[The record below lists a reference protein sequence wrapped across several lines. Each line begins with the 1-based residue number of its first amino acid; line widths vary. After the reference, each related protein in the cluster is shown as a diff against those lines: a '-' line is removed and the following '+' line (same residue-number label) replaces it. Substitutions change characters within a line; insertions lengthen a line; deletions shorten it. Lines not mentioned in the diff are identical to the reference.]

1 MTTSANQVEEMRG
14 LHAGAIV
21 LAGVIAVNVG
31 NYLFHL
37 LAARELGPASYSDVV
52 SLLAL
57 AGLIGLPLGGVQVV
71 VARRVARLSAAG
83 DRAGLRAF
91 FRLGLVATTVVSTAV
106 ALVVVIL
113 SPVIQSALGIGS
125 LAAIVVT
132 AALTIP
138 ALLTPIALGVAQG
151 LQRFTLLSVSL
162 TASTA
167 VRLATL
173 VVVLALGFGVTAVLA
188 ASLIGS
194 LVALAVPLARLDESF
209 RGPRAIR
216 PRISRHA
223 LATSLLPVVLGLLA
237 ITALTTADVI
247 VAKAVFDDHEAGIYG
262 SASLVGRVI
271 LYLPAAIVTVLLP
284 KVSARA
290 TRGEASG
297 DILAASVGVT
307 VAASASLTVAYAA
320 VPNTVVQL
328 AFGSEFDDA
337 AGLLYLFGIA
347 MSGYALLNV
356 LLIYHL
362 ARNATAMSWLLL
374 VGAALQLGGYT
385 VLHDSP
391 RQLLAVSITTMVAL
405 LVAHEA
411 FVERSLSSAAAKL
424 VRSR

>member
-1 MTTSANQVEEMRG
+1 VTTSANQVEEMRG

-37 LAARELGPASYSDVV
+37 LSARELGPASYSDVV

-71 VARRVARLSAAG
+71 VARTVARLAAAG
-83 DRAGLRAF
+83 DEPGLRAF
-91 FRLGLVATTVVSTAV
+91 FRLGLVATGVVSVAV
-106 ALVVVIL
+106 ALAVAIL
-113 SPVIQSALGIGS
+113 APVIQEWLGIGS

-132 AALTIP
+132 GALTIP

-151 LQRFTLLSVSL
+151 LQRFTLLSISL
-162 TASTA
+162 AASTT

-173 VVVLALGFGVTAVLA
+173 VFVLALGFGVTAVLA
-188 ASLIGS
+188 ASLVGS
-194 LVALAVPLARLDESF
+194 LVALAVPLARLDDRL
-209 RGPRAIR
+209 RGPRSIR
-216 PRISRHA
+216 PKLSRQA
-223 LATSLLPVVLGLLA
+223 LSTSLLPVVIGLLA

-284 KVSARA
+284 KVAARS

-297 DILAASVGVT
+297 DILAASIGVT
-307 VAASASLTVAYAA
+307 VAASALLTLAYA
-320 VPNTVVQL
+320 VLPNTVVRL
-328 AFGSEFDDA
+328 AFGSAFDDA
-337 AGLLYLFGIA
+337 AGLLGLFGIA

-374 VGAALQLGGYT
+374 AGAAAQLGGYAL
-385 VLHDSP
+385 LHDTP
-391 RQLLAVSITTMVAL
+391 RQLLAISISTMVAL
-405 LVAHEA
+405 VVAHEV
-411 FVERSLSSAAAKL
+411 FIERSLTSAVAKL
-424 VRSR
+424 ARF

>member
-1 MTTSANQVEEMRG
+1 MRG

-21 LAGVIAVNVG
+21 LVGVIAVNAG

-71 VARRVARLSAAG
+71 VARTVARLAAAG
-83 DRAGLRAF
+83 DTPGLRAF
-91 FRLGLVATTVVSTAV
+91 FRLGLVATGIVSVAV
-106 ALVVVIL
+106 GLAVVVF
-113 SPVIQSALGIGS
+113 SPLIQDWLGIGS
-125 LAAIVVT
+125 LGAIVVT
-132 AALTIP
+132 GALTVP

-151 LQRFTLLSVSL
+151 LQRFTLLSLSL
-162 TASTA
+162 AASTA
-167 VRLATL
+167 VRLASL
-173 VVVLALGFGVTAVLA
+173 VVVLGFGLGVTAVLA
-188 ASLIGS
+188 ASLVGS
-194 LVALAVPLARLDESF
+194 LVALAVPIARLEGNL
-209 RGPRAIR
+209 RGPRTAR
-216 PRISRHA
+216 PALSRHA
-223 LATSLLPVVLGLLA
+223 LATSLLPVVIGLLA

-262 SASLVGRVI
+262 SASLVGRMI

-290 TRGEASG
+290 TRGESSG

-307 VAASASLTVAYAA
+307 LAASALLTIAYA
-320 VPNTVVQL
+320 VLPGTVIKL
-328 AFGSEFDDA
+328 AFGSAFDDA
-337 AGLLYLFGIA
+337 SGLLYLFGIA

-374 VGAALQLGGYT
+374 TGAVLQLGGYML
-385 VLHDSP
+385 LHDSP
-391 RQLLAVSITTMVAL
+391 RQLLAISITTMVAL
-405 LVAHEA
+405 VAAHEVL
-411 FVERSLSSAAAKL
+411 VERSLTHAIAKL
-424 VRSR
+424 LRV

>member
-1 MTTSANQVEEMRG
+1 MTTSANPVEEMRG

-21 LAGVIAVNVG
+21 LVGVIAVNAG

-37 LAARELGPASYSDVV
+37 LSARELGPASYSDVV

-71 VARRVARLSAAG
+71 VARTVARLAAA
-83 DRAGLRAF
+83 DDAPGLRAF
-91 FRLGLVATTVVSTAV
+91 FRLGLVATGVVSVAV
-106 ALVVVIL
+106 GLVIVIL
-113 SPVIQSALGIGS
+113 SPLIQDWLGIGS
-125 LAAIVVT
+125 LSAIVVT
-132 AALTIP
+132 GALTVP
-138 ALLTPIALGVAQG
+138 ALLTPVALGVAQG
-151 LQRFTLLSVSL
+151 LQRFKLLSLSL
-162 TASTA
+162 AASTG

-173 VVVLALGFGVTAVLA
+173 GVVLTLGFGVTAVLVA
-188 ASLIGS
+188 TLVGSLIA
-194 LVALAVPLARLDESF
+194 LVVPLTRLDDNL
-209 RGPRAIR
+209 RGPRASR
-216 PRISRHA
+216 PTLSAHA
-223 LATSLLPVVLGLLA
+223 LTTSLFPVVIGLLA

-247 VAKAVFDDHEAGIYG
+247 VAKAVFDDHDAGIYG

-307 VAASASLTVAYAA
+307 VAASALLTLAYA
-320 VPNTVVQL
+320 VLPGTVVHV
-328 AFGSEFDDA
+328 AFGSAFDDA
-337 AGLLYLFGIA
+337 GSLLYLFGIA

-362 ARNATAMSWLLL
+362 ARGATAMSWLLL
-374 VGAALQLGGYT
+374 AGAVVQLGGYM

-391 RQLLAVSITTMVAL
+391 RQLLAVSIATMVAL
-405 LVAHEA
+405 VVTHEI
-411 FVERSLSSAAAKL
+411 FVERSLTSALARLARL
-424 VRSR
+424 

>member
-1 MTTSANQVEEMRG
+1 MRG

-21 LAGVIAVNVG
+21 LVGVIAVNAG

-37 LAARELGPASYSDVV
+37 LSARELGPASYSDVV

-71 VARRVARLSAAG
+71 VARTVARLAAAG
-83 DRAGLRAF
+83 DTPGLRAF
-91 FRLGLVATTVVSTAV
+91 FRLGLVATGIVSVAVGLTVVV
-106 ALVVVIL
+106 F
-113 SPVIQSALGIGS
+113 SPLIQDWLGIGS
-125 LAAIVVT
+125 LGAIVVT
-132 AALTIP
+132 GALTVP

-151 LQRFTLLSVSL
+151 LQRFTLLSLSL
-162 TASTA
+162 AASTA

-173 VVVLALGFGVTAVLA
+173 VFVLGLGLGVTAVLA
-188 ASLIGS
+188 ASLVGS
-194 LVALAVPLARLDESF
+194 LVALALPIVRLEGNL
-209 RGPRAIR
+209 RGPRAAR
-216 PRISRHA
+216 PALSRHA
-223 LATSLLPVVLGLLA
+223 LATSLLPVVIGLLA

-262 SASLVGRVI
+262 SASLVGRMI

-307 VAASASLTVAYAA
+307 LAASALLTVAYA
-320 VPNTVVQL
+320 VLPGTVIRL
-328 AFGSEFDDA
+328 AFGSAFDDA
-337 AGLLYLFGIA
+337 SGLLYLFGIA

-374 VGAALQLGGYT
+374 AGAVLQLGGYML
-385 VLHDSP
+385 VHDSP

-405 LVAHEA
+405 VVAHEVL
-411 FVERSLSSAAAKL
+411 VERTLTSAIARLA
-424 VRSR
+424 RF

>member
-1 MTTSANQVEEMRG
+1 MRG

-21 LAGVIAVNVG
+21 LVGVIAVNAG

-37 LAARELGPASYSDVV
+37 LSARELGPASYSDVV

-71 VARRVARLSAAG
+71 VARTVARLATAG
-83 DRAGLRAF
+83 DAPGLRAF
-91 FRLGLVATTVVSTAV
+91 FRLGLVATGVVSVAV
-106 ALVVVIL
+106 ALAVAVF
-113 SPVIQSALGIGS
+113 SPLIQQWLGIGS
-125 LAAIVVT
+125 LGAIVVT
-132 AALTIP
+132 GALTIP

-162 TASTA
+162 AASTA

-173 VVVLALGFGVTAVLA
+173 VVVLGLGFGVTSVLV

-194 LVALAVPLARLDESF
+194 LVALAVPLVRLDDSL
-209 RGPRAIR
+209 RGPRAR
-216 PRISRHA
+216 APALSRHA
-223 LATSLLPVVLGLLA
+223 LATSLLPVVIGLLA

-247 VAKAVFDDHEAGIYG
+247 VAKAVFDDHDAGIYG

-307 VAASASLTVAYAA
+307 VAASALLTLAYAA
-320 VPNTVVQL
+320 VPGTVVRL
-328 AFGSEFDDA
+328 AFGSAFDDA
-337 AGLLYLFGIA
+337 TGLLYLFGIA

-374 VGAALQLGGYT
+374 AGAVLQLGGYA
-385 VLHDSP
+385 LFHDSP
-391 RQLLAVSITTMVAL
+391 RQLLAVSIATMVAL
-405 LVAHEA
+405 VVSHEVL
-411 FVERSLSSAAAKL
+411 VERSLTSAIARLA
-424 VRSR
+424 RF

>member
-1 MTTSANQVEEMRG
+1 MRG

-21 LAGVIAVNVG
+21 LVGVIAVNVG

-37 LAARELGPASYSDVV
+37 LSARELGPASYSDVV

-71 VARRVARLSAAG
+71 VARTVARLSAAG
-83 DRAGLRAF
+83 DAPGLRAF
-91 FRLGLVATTVVSTAV
+91 FRFGLGATTVVSIAV
-106 ALVVVIL
+106 GVAVVGL
-113 SPVIQSALGIGS
+113 SPVIQSSLGIGS
-125 LAAIVVT
+125 LSAIVVT
-132 AALTIP
+132 GALTVP

-162 TASTA
+162 ASSTA
-167 VRLATL
+167 VRLAAL
-173 VVVLALGFGVTAVLA
+173 VVVLALGFGITAVLVA
-188 ASLIGS
+188 TLLGS
-194 LVALAVPLARLDESF
+194 LVALAVPLARLGDKL
-209 RGPRAIR
+209 RGPSAGRPQLSQRAIG
-216 PRISRHA
+216 
-223 LATSLLPVVLGLLA
+223 TSLLPVVIGLLA

-290 TRGEASG
+290 TRGETSG

-307 VAASASLTVAYAA
+307 VAASTLMTLAYAA
-320 VPNTVVQL
+320 VPGTVIRL
-328 AFGSEFDDA
+328 AFGSAFADA
-337 AGLLYLFGIA
+337 SGLLYLFGIA

-362 ARNATAMSWLLL
+362 ARNATTMSWLLL
-374 VGAALQLGGYT
+374 TGAVLQLGGYM
-385 VLHDSP
+385 LWHDSP
-391 RQLLAVSITTMVAL
+391 RQLLAVSIATMVAL
-405 LVAHEA
+405 VVAHEVG
-411 FVERSLSSAAAKL
+411 VERSLTSAIGRL
-424 VRSR
+424 VRL

>member
-1 MTTSANQVEEMRG
+1 MTTSANRAEEMRG

-21 LAGVIAVNVG
+21 LLGVIAVNAG
-31 NYLFHL
+31 NYLFHFL
-37 LAARELGPASYSDVV
+37 SARQLGPASYSDVV

-71 VARRVARLSAAG
+71 VARTVARLSAAG
-83 DRAGLRAF
+83 DTTGLRAF
-91 FRLGLVATTVVSTAV
+91 FRLGLVATGVVSVAI

-113 SPVIQSALGIGS
+113 SPALQSWLGIGS
-125 LAAIVVT
+125 LAAIVLT
-132 AALTIP
+132 GALTVP

-151 LQRFTLLSVSL
+151 LQRFTLLSLSL

-167 VRLATL
+167 ARLASL
-173 VVVLALGFGVTAVLA
+173 AVVLALGFGVAAVLA
-188 ASLIGS
+188 ATVVGS
-194 LVALAVPLARLDESF
+194 LVALAVPLTRLKDSLL
-209 RGPRAIR
+209 GPRAV
-216 PRISRHA
+216 PPVLSRHA
-223 LATSLLPVVLGLLA
+223 LRTSLLPVLIGLLA

-262 SASLVGRVI
+262 GASLVGRVI

-297 DILAASVGVT
+297 DILAVSVGVT
-307 VAASASLTVAYAA
+307 VAASVLLTVAYA
-320 VPNTVVQL
+320 VLPGTVVQL
-328 AFGSEFDDA
+328 AFGSDYDDA

-374 VGAALQLGGYT
+374 AGAALQLGGYAL
-385 VLHDSP
+385 LHGSP
-391 RQLLAVSITTMVAL
+391 RQLLAVSIATMVGL
-405 LVAHEA
+405 VVAHEL
-411 FVERSLSSAAAKL
+411 FVTRSLTAAVARL
-424 VRSR
+424 ARS

>member
-1 MTTSANQVEEMRG
+1 MRG

-21 LAGVIAVNVG
+21 LVGVIAVNVG

-71 VARRVARLSAAG
+71 VARTVARLSAAG
-83 DRAGLRAF
+83 DTHALRAF
-91 FRLGLVATTVVSTAV
+91 FRLGLVATGIVSVAV
-106 ALVVVIL
+106 ALAVIVF
-113 SPVIQSALGIGS
+113 SPLIQDWLGIGS
-125 LAAIVVT
+125 LDAIVVT
-132 AALTIP
+132 GALTIP

-162 TASTA
+162 AASTA
-167 VRLATL
+167 VRLASL
-173 VVVLALGFGVTAVLA
+173 VVVLGQGLGVTAVLA
-188 ASLIGS
+188 ASLVGS
-194 LVALAVPLARLDESF
+194 LVALAVPIVRLEDKL
-209 RGPRAIR
+209 RGPRATR
-216 PRISRHA
+216 PALSRHA
-223 LATSLLPVVLGLLA
+223 LATSLLPVVIGLLA
-237 ITALTTADVI
+237 ITSLTTADVI

-262 SASLVGRVI
+262 SASLVGRMI

-284 KVSARA
+284 KVSARV
-290 TRGEASG
+290 TRGEGSG

-307 VAASASLTVAYAA
+307 LAASALLTITYAV
-320 VPNTVVQL
+320 VPGLVIRV
-328 AFGSEFDDA
+328 AFGSAYDDA
-337 AGLLYLFGIA
+337 SSLLYLFGIA

-374 VGAALQLGGYT
+374 AGAVVQLGGYM

-391 RQLLAVSITTMVAL
+391 RQLLAVSIATMVAL
-405 LVAHEA
+405 VVTHEV
-411 FVERSLSSAAAKL
+411 FIERSLTSAVARL
-424 VRSR
+424 SRL

>member
-1 MTTSANQVEEMRG
+1 MRG

-21 LAGVIAVNVG
+21 LVGVIAVNAG

-37 LAARELGPASYSDVV
+37 LSARELGPASYSDVV

-71 VARRVARLSAAG
+71 VARRVARLAAAG
-83 DRAGLRAF
+83 DAPGLRAF
-91 FRLGLVATTVVSTAV
+91 FQLGLLATGVVSVAV
-106 ALVVVIL
+106 ALAVVVL
-113 SPVIQSALGIGS
+113 SPVIQGWLGIGS
-125 LAAIVVT
+125 LGAIMVT
-132 AALTIP
+132 GTLTIP

-151 LQRFTLLSVSL
+151 LQRFTLLSLSL
-162 TASTA
+162 AASTA

-188 ASLIGS
+188 ATLVGS
-194 LVALAVPLARLDESF
+194 LVALAVPLARLDDNL
-209 RGPRAIR
+209 RGTRASR
-216 PRISRHA
+216 PALSRRA
-223 LATSLLPVVLGLLA
+223 LTTSLLPVVVGLLA

-284 KVSARA
+284 KVSARV
-290 TRGEASG
+290 TRGEASS
-297 DILAASVGVT
+297 DILAASIGVT
-307 VAASASLTVAYAA
+307 VAASALFTLAYAA
-320 VPNTVVQL
+320 VPGTVVRL
-328 AFGSEFDDA
+328 AFGSAYDDA
-337 AGLLYLFGIA
+337 SGLLYLFGIA

-374 VGAALQLGGYT
+374 AGAVVQLGGYML
-385 VLHDSP
+385 LHDSP
-391 RQLLAVSITTMVAL
+391 RQLLAVSIATMAAL
-405 LVAHEA
+405 VVVHEA
-411 FVERSLSSAAAKL
+411 FLERSLTSAVGRL
-424 VRSR
+424 TRF

>member
-1 MTTSANQVEEMRG
+1 MRG

-21 LAGVIAVNVG
+21 LVGVIAVNAG

-37 LAARELGPASYSDVV
+37 LSARELGPASYSDVV

-71 VARRVARLSAAG
+71 VARTVARLAAA
-83 DRAGLRAF
+83 DDAQALRAF
-91 FRLGLVATTVVSTAV
+91 FRFGLAATGVVAVGIALALVA
-106 ALVVVIL
+106 L
-113 SPVIQSALGIGS
+113 SPVIQKWLGIGS
-125 LAAIVVT
+125 LAALVVT

-151 LQRFTLLSVSL
+151 LQRFTVLSLSL
-162 TASTA
+162 AASTA
-167 VRLATL
+167 ARLVGLA
-173 VVVLALGFGVTAVLA
+173 VVLALGFGVTAVLVA
-188 ASLIGS
+188 TLIGS
-194 LVALAVPLARLDESF
+194 LVALAVPLVRLGDRL

-216 PRISRHA
+216 PSLSRHA
-223 LATSLLPVVLGLLA
+223 LATSLFPVVLGLLA

-247 VAKAVFDDHEAGIYG
+247 VAKAVFGDHEAGIYG
-262 SASLVGRVI
+262 GASLVGRVI

-297 DILAASVGVT
+297 DILAASIGVT
-307 VAASASLTVAYAA
+307 VVASALLTLAYAV
-320 VPNTVVQL
+320 VPGTVVQL
-328 AFGSEFDDA
+328 AFGSDYDDA
-337 AGLLYLFGIA
+337 EGLLYLFGIA

-374 VGAALQLGGYT
+374 GGAALQLGGYAL
-385 VLHDSP
+385 LHDSP
-391 RQLLAVSITTMVAL
+391 RQLLAVSIATMAGLV
-405 LVAHEA
+405 VAHEL
-411 FVERSLSSAAAKL
+411 FVTRALTAAVARLARS
-424 VRSR
+424 